1 MPALIPVAGVCIR
14 LDDGAHG
21 GKFAPWRR
29 NPETPQMSDATPDAT
44 VVALNRPGRSAVPF
58 ELRPD
63 AGDRQA
69 LAAALGIDAVRKLR
83 FAGTLEPEGARD
95 WRLEAELGA
104 TVVQPCVVTLAP
116 VTTRID
122 TSVVRRYL
130 ADWQEPTAEEAEMP
144 DDDTTEALPERLDLS
159 AVMAEALALA
169 LPDYPRAPDAE
180 METGQFAAPGVD
192 PMTDE
197 DAKPLAGLAALRA
210 RMDGET
216 GGDAGGSGG

>member
-1 MPALIPVAGVCIR
+1 
-14 LDDGAHG
+14 
-21 GKFAPWRR
+21 
-29 NPETPQMSDATPDAT
+29 MSDATPDAT

-130 ADWQEPTAEEAEMP
+130 ADWQEPEAEEAEMP

-180 METGQFAAPGVD
+180 METGNSRPPASI
-192 PMTDE
+192 
-197 DAKPLAGLAALRA
+197 R
-210 RMDGET
+210 
-216 GGDAGGSGG
+216 